1 VERTPGVR
9 SFEGAKFAEGGMSGV
24 MAGSMSAEVVGEE
37 KCLKWIS
44 AHGEDERIEPRM
56 GLGAGVCIVYM

>member
-1 VERTPGVR
+1 LMYVGDIRANIFRTNNRRWWSRFVLGV
-9 SFEGAKFAEGGMSGV
+9 A
-24 MAGSMSAEVVGEE
+24 VGEE

-56 GLGAGVCIVYM
+56 GLGAGVCIVYMQ